1 MGNIFC
7 KTIEDDQE
15 IIAKDVAAI
24 GVIDYSDKNGSC
36 LKPSGK
42 SYCLHDNGYDVLMLY
57 IEMEG
62 WSPTHFCLRQNKK
75 NALKWNAFRTNT
87 PMLNSENSYEGGQ

>member
-1 MGNIFC
+1 MGVYFEMGNIFC

-24 GVIDYSDKNGSC
+24 GVIDYSAKNGSC

-42 SYCLHDNGYDVLMLY
+42 SYC
-57 IEMEG
+57 
-62 WSPTHFCLRQNKK
+62 F
-75 NALKWNAFRTNT
+75 A
-87 PMLNSENSYEGGQ
+87 